1 MIEHF
6 ADKIDAELKCESG
19 RVFYSGRAAFS
30 SPADLYLLGYNPGGD
45 PADPRTHGKQL
56 ARIRMRS

>member
-1 MIEHF
+1 MIERLP
-6 ADKIDAELKCESG
+6 DKIDAELKCVSG

-30 SPADLYLLGYNPGGD
+30 SPADLYLLGYNPGSN
-45 PADPRTHGKQL
+45 PADPAHARKQL